1 MASPTTTHTHARI
14 QDDVAKRLARAE
26 GHLRAV
32 SRMWSEG
39 KPCPA
44 ALLLIP
50 AAIGLGA
57 ILKGLL
63 LVVSFS
69 LGLAVVLMAMGIV
82 TLRASGWLER
92 GDWTRRISI
101 ASAYF
106 ITLLGV
112 ALTVKAM
119 LAPVVH

>member
-1 MASPTTTHTHARI
+1 MIA
-14 QDDVAKRLARAE
+14 L
-26 GHLRAV
+26 GV
-32 SRMWSEG
+32 SG
-39 KPCPA
+39 GIVPCPA

-69 LGLAVVLMAMGIV
+69 VGLAVVLMGMGIV
-82 TLRASGWLER
+82 TLRAAGLAGRWLER
-92 GDWTRRISI
+92 GDWARRISI

-106 ITLLGV
+106 ITLLGMALVMKALLTPV
-112 ALTVKAM
+112 AG
-119 LAPVVH
+119 H